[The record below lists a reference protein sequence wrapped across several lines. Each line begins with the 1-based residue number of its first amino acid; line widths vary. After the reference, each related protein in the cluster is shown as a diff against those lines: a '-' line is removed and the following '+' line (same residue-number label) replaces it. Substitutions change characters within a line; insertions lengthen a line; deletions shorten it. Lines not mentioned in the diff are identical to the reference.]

1 MMDSQ
6 PVSPDGT
13 SPVHPAGQLAT
24 MDLTLQAEGLDPDQ
38 VRTAFAAL
46 CAELE
51 PIYVQMAELVREN
64 DQLRRQSRRG
74 HSTPPGEEEHDYA
87 VALLT
92 QAQELADSLITDAS
106 NQARDLVMAARAHQ
120 REMVKQSAVV
130 AAPSLAAMSGANAL
144 DPEGAAVVHSLAKL
158 AQTQFLAVLDALT
171 EQVNRLSET
180 TAGQTTAGE
189 TGVGDSGSARVAAHP
204 AARQAS

>member
-6 PVSPDGT
+6 LLSHDGT
-13 SPVHPAGQLAT
+13 SPVHTAGQLAT
-24 MDLTLQAEGLDPDQ
+24 MDLTLHDQGLDPDQ

-51 PIYVQMAELVREN
+51 PIYVQMAELIREN

-74 HSTPPGEEEHDYA
+74 HTPPAGEEEHDYA

-92 QAQELADSLITDAS
+92 QAQELADSLITDATT
-106 NQARDLVMAARAHQ
+106 QARDLVLAARAHQ
-120 REMVKQSAVV
+120 REILKQSSVV
-130 AAPSLAAMSGANAL
+130 AGSSLAAMTGAGAV
-144 DPEGAAVVHSLAKL
+144 DVEGAAVVHSLAKL

-180 TAGQTTAGE
+180 TSGQTPATE
-189 TGVGDSGSARVAAHP
+189 TGVGDSGSVTAHP